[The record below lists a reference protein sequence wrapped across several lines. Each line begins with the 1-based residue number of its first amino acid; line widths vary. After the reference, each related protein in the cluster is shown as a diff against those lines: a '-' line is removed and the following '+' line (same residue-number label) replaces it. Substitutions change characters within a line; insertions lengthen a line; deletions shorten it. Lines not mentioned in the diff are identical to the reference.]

1 MLKTV
6 KLDEALLDRVGVRS
20 AERFRACPIAWDPAS
35 HELHVVAGIPLSMN
49 LEPELRQ
56 AVGARSLVVSVATAV
71 GVAVNLAARL
81 CSIAEPQEV
90 LITAETLMR
99 VGAGVVSEAGPPVLL
114 KGLETPIVPYSVR
127 RLDPPRTER

>member
-1 MLKTV
+1 MPAPGSTKTTRDGTP
-6 KLDEALLDRVGVRS
+6 LALLAS
-20 AERFRACPIAWDPAS
+20 AGDY
-35 HELHVVAGIPLSMN
+35 
-49 LEPELRQ
+49 
-56 AVGARSLVVSVATAV
+56 TAV